1 MINKKLLSF
10 DRGALRYVGLNV
22 LFQWLGMLCNVVFV
36 TAVARLIGA
45 AFAGSLTS
53 ALLWQ
58 QLVLCLVTVP
68 LRFGFTMLA
77 SGMSDKASKDVK
89 RTLRSNIYA
98 KLTRLGS
105 NYTETVA
112 TSEVVM
118 LASEGV
124 EQIDTYFAKYLPQL
138 FYSLLAPV
146 TLFVLLV
153 DVHARSAI
161 ILLCCVPLIPMSIVA
176 VQKFAKKLLN
186 KYWGEYTTLG
196 DSFLEN
202 IQGLTTLK
210 IYQADGW
217 KHEQMN
223 AQAERFRKITMKVLT
238 MQLNSVTLMDL
249 MAYGGAGLGII
260 SAVSVFAKGQLSL
273 TATLT
278 IVLLAADFF
287 LPLRLLGSYFHI
299 AMNGAASA
307 EKIFKLLAADE
318 PADGDRVPGEDT
330 TLRLEQVTFGY
341 EKDRTILHEVSLTI
355 PQGSFVSLVGESGC
369 GKSTIAALLSGS
381 RTGYTGSVTLG
392 GVPVGELQQ
401 EQRLHTLTVVP
412 HNATIFK
419 GTVEENLR
427 MAKPDAAESELWAA
441 LEQVN
446 LADFCRSQDGL
457 QTALHEGGSN
467 LSGGQRQRLAMARAL
482 LHDTPIYLFDE
493 ATSNVDA
500 ESENDIMAAI
510 RSLAG
515 RKTVILISHRLAN
528 VVDSDCIYVLDKGSI
543 AERGTHAELL
553 KKQGAYSR
561 LYTAQKQLET
571 LETED
576 A

>member
-10 DRGALRYVGLNV
+10 DRGALRFVGANV
-22 LFQWLGMLCNVVFV
+22 AFQWLGMLCNVVFV
-36 TAVARLIGA
+36 RTIAVLLGA
-45 AFAGSLTS
+45 VFAGSLTGT
-53 ALLWQ
+53 LLTRS
-58 QLVLCLVTVP
+58 LVVCLCTVP
-68 LRFGFTMLA
+68 LRFGLTMLA
-77 SGMSDKASKDVK
+77 SNMSDCASKDVK
-89 RTLRSNIYA
+89 RTLRSKIYE
-98 KLTRLGS
+98 KLTRLGAGYS
-105 NYTETVA
+105 ETVA

-153 DVHARSAI
+153 GVHPQSAI

-260 SAVSVFAKGQLSL
+260 SAVSAFAKGQLSL

-330 TLRLEQVTFGY
+330 ALRLEQVTFGY

-369 GKSTIAALLSGS
+369 GKSTIAALLAGS

-392 GVPVGELQQ
+392 GVPVQELQQ
-401 EQRLHTLTVVP
+401 EQRLRTLTVVP

-446 LADFCRSQDGL
+446 LADFCRSQNGL

-510 RSLAG
+510 HSLAG
-515 RKTVILISHRLAN
+515 KKTVILISHRLAN
-528 VVDSDCIYVLDKGSI
+528 VVDSDCIYVLDKGCI
-543 AERGTHAELL
+543 VEQGKHADLL
-553 KKQGAYSR
+553 AAQGAYSR

-571 LETED
+571 LGKED

>member
-153 DVHARSAI
+153 GVHARSAI

-260 SAVSVFAKGQLSL
+260 SAVSAFAKGQLSL

-330 TLRLEQVTFGY
+330 ALRLEQVTFGY

-369 GKSTIAALLSGS
+369 GKSTIAALLADS

-392 GVPVGELQQ
+392 GVPVQELQQ

-446 LADFCRSQDGL
+446 LADFCRSQNGL

-510 RSLAG
+510 HSLAG
-515 RKTVILISHRLAN
+515 KKTVILISHRLAN
-528 VVDSDCIYVLDKGSI
+528 VVDSDCIYVLDKGRI
-543 AERGTHAELL
+543 VEQGKHADLL
-553 KKQGAYSR
+553 AAQGAYSR

-571 LETED
+571 LGKED

>member
-10 DRGALRYVGLNV
+10 DRGALRFVGANV
-22 LFQWLGMLCNVVFV
+22 AFQWLGMLCNVIFV
-36 TAVARLIGA
+36 RAIARLVGA
-45 AFAGSLTS
+45 AFAGMLTTGV
-53 ALLWQ
+53 LWQ
-58 QLVLCLVTVP
+58 NLLLCLGTAP
-68 LRFGFTMLA
+68 FRFVFTLLA
-77 SGMSDKASKDVK
+77 SGMSDQASKNVK
-89 RTLRSNIYA
+89 RTLRSNIYD
-98 KLTRLGS
+98 KLTRLGP
-105 NYTETVA
+105 NYTETAA

-138 FYSLLAPV
+138 VYSLLAPV

-153 DVHARSAI
+153 GVHARSAI

-176 VQKFAKKLLN
+176 VQKFAKKLLA

-260 SAVSVFAKGQLSL
+260 SAVSAFAKGQLSL

-307 EKIFKLLAADE
+307 EKIFKLLAAEE
-318 PADGDRVPGEDT
+318 PADGEQTVPEQAA
-330 TLRLEQVTFGY
+330 LQLEHVTFGY
-341 EKDRTILHEVSLTI
+341 EKDRTILQDVSLTI

-392 GVPVGELQQ
+392 GVPVEQLQRA
-401 EQRLHTLTVVP
+401 QRLRALTLVP

-419 GTVEENLR
+419 GTVEANLR
-427 MAKPDAAESELWAA
+427 MAKPDAAEAELWAA

-528 VVDSDCIYVLDKGSI
+528 VVDSDCIYVLDKGRI

>member
-58 QLVLCLVTVP
+58 QLVLCLGTVP

-153 DVHARSAI
+153 GVHARSAI

-223 AQAERFRKITMKVLT
+223 AEAECFRKITMRVLT

-260 SAVSVFAKGQLSL
+260 SAVSAFAKGQLSL

-369 GKSTIAALLSGS
+369 GKSTIAALLAGS

-446 LADFCRSQDGL
+446 LADFCRSQNGL

-467 LSGGQRQRLAMARAL
+467 LSGGQRQRLAMARVL

-510 RSLAG
+510 KSLAG
-515 RKTVILISHRLAN
+515 KKTVILISHRLAN
-528 VVDSDCIYVLDKGSI
+528 VVDSDCIYVLDKGCI
-543 AERGTHAELL
+543 VEQGKHADLL
-553 KKQGAYSR
+553 AAQGAYSR

-571 LETED
+571 LGKED